1 MACSSNF
8 YCLCMF
14 TVIYLYCLSVV
25 RGVVGMLLRLFE
37 RLYDMEIIEE
47 QAFIKWKEQVSD
59 EYPGKGKA
67 LFQVRT
73 CSRSWSRVLKLKSVW

>member
-1 MACSSNF
+1 
-8 YCLCMF
+8 MF
-14 TVIYLYCLSVV
+14 TLVYLHYLSVV
-25 RGVVGMLLRLFE
+25 CDVVGMLLRLFE

-67 LFQVRT
+67 LFQVRAYLR
-73 CSRSWSRVLKLKSVW
+73 SRSSV